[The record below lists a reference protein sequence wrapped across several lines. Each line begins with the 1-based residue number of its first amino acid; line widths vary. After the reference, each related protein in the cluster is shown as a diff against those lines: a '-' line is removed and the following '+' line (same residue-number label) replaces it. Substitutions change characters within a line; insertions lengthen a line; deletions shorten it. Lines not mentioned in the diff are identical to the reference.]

1 LADRILLAVV
11 MLVSYGIGY
20 AGVRW
25 TIGFLTPVRPAPEG
39 LALVLA
45 GGPLLLCLLFEWA
58 AGLWQHTPG
67 SMGLGALNVAMPML
81 LAGAAAAGIF
91 LLLRG
96 AGPALTAGYTRD
108 ELGAAVTLWGV
119 ATLGVSCV
127 TLALWRFWPAP
138 AARLF

>member
-1 LADRILLAVV
+1 
-11 MLVSYGIGY
+11 
-20 AGVRW
+20 
-25 TIGFLTPVRPAPEG
+25 
-39 LALVLA
+39 
-45 GGPLLLCLLFEWA
+45 
-58 AGLWQHTPG
+58 
-67 SMGLGALNVAMPML
+67 MPML

-96 AGPALTAGYTRD
+96 VGPALTAGYTRD